1 MKILRFR
8 KDNCIK
14 PGVLNHN
21 DEIKDVSSVIDDW
34 NSSNQLSQHIKN
46 ISNIDLS
53 NLPTIKEPDSIAPC
67 VGNVGKFVCVGLN
80 YADHATEL
88 DMNLT
93 LKKNEPTIF
102 MKATSSIVGPNDDV
116 IIPKNSLKSDWEVEL
131 GVIIGEKGK
140 YIKEEDAMQFIAGY
154 CVIND
159 VSERTFQLERS
170 GQWVKGK
177 SSDTFGPIGP
187 YLVTKDEVVD
197 PNNLNIWL
205 ELNGQLM
212 QNSSTNKMIHNV
224 PYLVSYISQFMSLHP
239 GDIISTGTPSGVG
252 MGMKPQRFLKSGDR
266 IRLGIEGLG
275 EQNQKVI

>member
-1 MKILRFR
+1 M
-8 KDNCIK
+8 
-14 PGVLNHN
+14 
-21 DEIKDVSSVIDDW
+21 
-34 NSSNQLSQHIKN
+34 
-46 ISNIDLS
+46 NIDLS

-67 VGNVGKFVCVGLN
+67 VWNVGKFICVGLN

-131 GVIIGEKGK
+131 GVII
-140 YIKEEDAMQFIAGY
+140 IAGY

-205 ELNGQLM
+205 ELNGQLV